1 MIAFWRVGELLICE
15 DVVALMLAGLALLAG
30 SLFGIVISFLVMSDF
45 CIFFIFFGEP
55 FLIVFFSTLTFISEF
70 LSGEFG
76 LDVYRL
82 RSWMNLSKAS
92 NGPYDCCFCT
102 SCELAFSIVAFL
114 DSRTDTFLIFAV

>member
-82 RSWMNLSKAS
+82 RS
-92 NGPYDCCFCT
+92 
-102 SCELAFSIVAFL
+102 
-114 DSRTDTFLIFAV
+114 